1 MNLHEPAEVNAY
13 CTGQLKQPE
22 GEYMY
27 KKVEAE
33 IGGRTLSI
41 ESGKVARQ
49 ANGAAW
55 VTYGE
60 TVVLVTATAA
70 KEPKPD
76 MGFLPLTIEYQE
88 RLYSVGRI
96 PGSFFRREIG
106 RPTEKET
113 LSARFID
120 RPLRPLFPEGYMT
133 ETQVIATVLSADQQ
147 NDPDILAMIG
157 ASTSLIISDIPYV
170 EAIAGVRV
178 GYIDGVYV
186 VNPTKEQLLHS
197 RLDLIVAGTR
207 EAVVM
212 VEGGADNLSEDEII
226 AGIFFG
232 HENLQA
238 IIDLQEELRI
248 ALGKT
253 KREVA
258 KPEVNTALAE
268 RVEELAAAGLNEVIA
283 TAEKMKRSQLYDE
296 LKDRIVSQLEAEQ
309 EGCGGEAVG
318 LLGAL
323 KKKNMRDK
331 IVVSRQRID
340 GRAFDEVRPISCEV
354 GCLPRTHGSALFT
367 RGETQAIVTAT
378 LGSEGDEQRVE
389 TLYGESFKNFMLHY
403 NFPPFCVGEVRMMRG
418 PSRRDIGHGAL
429 AERGINAVLPKAEE
443 FPYTMR
449 VVSDVLESNGS
460 SSMATVCGASL
471 ALMDGGVPIKRP
483 VSGIAMGLI
492 KEGENVIILSDI
504 LGDEDHL
511 GDMDFKVVGTSE
523 GITSLQMDIKIKGV
537 NREIMTAALQQAK
550 GGRMHILGRMAEAL
564 AEPRKEV
571 ASHAPK
577 FFTMHINPEK
587 IKDIIGPGG
596 KMIKGLTAEFGAKI
610 EVDDSGTIKIFSP
623 SGDIAQKL
631 MERIEDI
638 TQEAKVGKIYKG
650 VVKTIK
656 DFGAFVEILPGTDGL
671 VHISELADKR
681 INKVTDILKEGD
693 EVTVKV
699 LEIDSRGKIRLSRKA
714 VLAEENK

>member
-1 MNLHEPAEVNAY
+1 
-13 CTGQLKQPE
+13 
-22 GEYMY
+22 MY

-33 IGGRTLSI
+33 IGGRLLSI

-49 ANGAAW
+49 ANGSVW
-55 VTYGE
+55 ITYGE

-70 KEPKPD
+70 KEAKPD

-147 NDPDILAMIG
+147 NDPDTLAMIG
-157 ASTSLIISDIPYV
+157 ASASLIISDIPFHDAV
-170 EAIAGVRV
+170 AGVRV
-178 GYIDGVYV
+178 GYIDGEYV
-186 VNPTKEQLLHS
+186 INPTKDQLADS
-197 RLDLIVAGTR
+197 RMDLIVAGTR
-207 EAVVM
+207 SAVVM
-212 VEGGADNLSEDEII
+212 VEGGADNLSEEEVME
-226 AGIFFG
+226 GIFFG
-232 HENLQA
+232 HEKLQV
-238 IIDLQEELRI
+238 ILDLQEELRSV
-248 ALGKT
+248 LGKP
-253 KREVA
+253 KREVMQPKIDEDLEKRVA
-258 KPEVNTALAE
+258 ELGAAGITEVISTADKMQRGRVYDEVKE
-268 RVEELAAAGLNEVIA
+268 RV
-283 TAEKMKRSQLYDE
+283 
-296 LKDRIVSQLEAEQ
+296 VSQLEEEQ
-309 EGCGGEAVG
+309 EGCGGQASE
-318 LLGAL
+318 LLSAL
-323 KKKNMRDK
+323 KKKMMRDK
-331 IVVSRQRID
+331 IVVEKSRID
-340 GRAFDEVRPISCEV
+340 GRAFNEVRPITCEV

-389 TLYGESFKNFMLHY
+389 TLYGESFKHFMLHY
-403 NFPPFCVGEVRMMRG
+403 NFPPFCVGEVRFMRG

-429 AERGINAVLPKAEE
+429 AERGINAVLPPAEK

-471 ALMDGGVPIKRP
+471 ALMDGGVPINNP

-492 KEGENVIILSDI
+492 KEGDNIIILSDI

-511 GDMDFKVVGTSE
+511 GDMDFKVVGTSQ
-523 GITSLQMDIKIKGV
+523 GITSLQMDIKISGV
-537 NREIMTAALQQAK
+537 NREIMTTALNQAK
-550 GGRMHILGRMAEAL
+550 EGRMHILEKMAEAL
-564 AEPRKEV
+564 PEPRKEI

-577 FFTMHINPEK
+577 FFTMTINPDK
-587 IKDIIGPGG
+587 IRDIIGPGG
-596 KMIKGLTAEFGAKI
+596 KMIKGLTAEYGAKI
-610 EVDDSGTIKIFSP
+610 EVDDSGMIKIFSP
-623 SGDIAQKL
+623 SGDIARKL

-638 TQEAKVGKIYKG
+638 TEEAKVGKIYKG
-650 VVKTIK
+650 TVKTIK

-681 INKVTDILKEGD
+681 VNKVTDILKEGD

-714 VLAEENK
+714 ALAEVNK